1 MAQREP
7 LIIPFSVAVMMSV
20 GVWYKAGFRASDSGE
35 ADVRFEDA
43 GVEIRG
49 KGLIGGGA
57 GLSDVVADVVGLVA
71 RAGYHVN
78 KRA

>member
-1 MAQREP
+1 
-7 LIIPFSVAVMMSV
+7 
-20 GVWYKAGFRASDSGE
+20 
-35 ADVRFEDA
+35 VRFEDA
-43 GVEIRG
+43 RVEVRG

-71 RAGYHVN
+71 RAGYDVN

>member
-1 MAQREP
+1 
-7 LIIPFSVAVMMSV
+7 
-20 GVWYKAGFRASDSGE
+20 
-35 ADVRFEDA
+35 VRFEDA
-43 GVEIRG
+43 GVEVRG

-71 RAGYHVN
+71 RAGYDVN